1 MSVVKEES
9 LSIEET
15 NKLRKQLGLAPL
27 EMNDGPKAKE
37 SENGSDSKEKVVV
50 EDGMEFVHKVPEH
63 MGEKKRAEEV
73 KEKLQV
79 MREKRRIYDKVL
91 KTKGLAESDSDEDA
105 SAWVIKN
112 RQMEEERKRA
122 EERVGLLNLN
132 GFKAKLLDDMDAE
145 FGVDTMIEDE
155 KKRRAENIQK
165 KKRQQKQKSDTAGL
179 VVGHSKE
186 DFLEGNETVL
196 VLEDRDVLAEG
207 DEVLVNPNIVDNTK
221 YAKNAELRKK
231 KGSYQPYPE
240 ESLDDY
246 GVQKAKTVLSKYDEE
261 LEGEERQMFRLDES
275 GEVDLEKERQEML
288 IRKNLMMANKRL
300 ESIENQKYRVAS
312 EFYTAEEMIS
322 FRRPSKKKD
331 GKKLRKRKVRVLR
344 ADDLVPEETTQEDE
358 KARALRLAA
367 HKVGSLAHKVKQ
379 ETAAEVDDE
388 AKQGQTDGSKK
399 LEDGE
404 VNEDGSGKGIAKSD
418 GKWQRAETSG
428 LVDIQL
434 LNKFVER
441 EEKEDEES
449 DDDDGKLF
457 ILVFIL
463 VVVLE
468 I

>member
-1 MSVVKEES
+1 
-9 LSIEET
+9 
-15 NKLRKQLGLAPL
+15 
-27 EMNDGPKAKE
+27 MNA
-37 SENGSDSKEKVVV
+37 
-50 EDGMEFVHKVPEH
+50 
-63 MGEKKRAEEV
+63 
-73 KEKLQV
+73 
-79 MREKRRIYDKVL
+79 
-91 KTKGLAESDSDEDA
+91 
-105 SAWVIKN
+105 
-112 RQMEEERKRA
+112 
-122 EERVGLLNLN
+122 
-132 GFKAKLLDDMDAE
+132 FKAKLLDDMDAE

-379 ETAAEVDDE
+379 ETAAEVD
-388 AKQGQTDGSKK
+388 
-399 LEDGE
+399 
-404 VNEDGSGKGIAKSD
+404 
-418 GKWQRAETSG
+418 
-428 LVDIQL
+428 
-434 LNKFVER
+434 
-441 EEKEDEES
+441 
-449 DDDDGKLF
+449 
-457 ILVFIL
+457 
-463 VVVLE
+463 
-468 I
+468 